1 MAINNRSQRRRRRHR
16 QRIAYNRLVDR
27 ENPLENLCEVEV
39 FKRYRFRPDTV
50 LYITGLLAPS
60 LTHETLRSCAL
71 PPLLQ
76 VLVTLR
82 FLATGG
88 FYSLISDTFSSISP
102 PSICRAVRDVCRGLC
117 WVARQFI
124 NMPTG
129 PRMVQ
134 VKQEFFAIAGFPNVL
149 GCVDGTFIKLQAPS
163 QNEPDYVN
171 RKGYHSLN
179 VQVFCAFNISIF
191 MDHIR
196 FHNTTQYG
204 QYKGFLL
211 GDSGYPCKPYL
222 MTPYPVPSTPAEVK
236 FNNCHAKTRVLIE
249 QTFGILKKRFSCLS
263 TGLRTTPDKAC
274 SITLACAVLH
284 NIGIERN
291 DILDVDE
298 LFVNQE
304 DVSFDVGD
312 QRDGKHVRDYI
323 CQAFFS

>member
-1 MAINNRSQRRRRRHR
+1 
-16 QRIAYNRLVDR
+16 
-27 ENPLENLCEVEV
+27 
-39 FKRYRFRPDTV
+39 
-50 LYITGLLAPS
+50 
-60 LTHETLRSCAL
+60 
-71 PPLLQ
+71 
-76 VLVTLR
+76 
-82 FLATGG
+82 
-88 FYSLISDTFSSISP
+88 
-102 PSICRAVRDVCRGLC
+102 
-117 WVARQFI
+117 
-124 NMPTG
+124 
-129 PRMVQ
+129 
-134 VKQEFFAIAGFPNVL
+134 
-149 GCVDGTFIKLQAPS
+149 
-163 QNEPDYVN
+163 
-171 RKGYHSLN
+171 
-179 VQVFCAFNISIF
+179 
-191 MDHIR
+191 
-196 FHNTTQYG
+196 
-204 QYKGFLL
+204 
-211 GDSGYPCKPYL
+211 